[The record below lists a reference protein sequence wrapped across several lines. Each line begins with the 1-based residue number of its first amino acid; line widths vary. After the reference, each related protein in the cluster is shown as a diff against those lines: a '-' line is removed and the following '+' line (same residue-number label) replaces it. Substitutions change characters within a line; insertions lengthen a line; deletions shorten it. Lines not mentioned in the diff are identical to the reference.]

1 MRILRTGEYALA
13 TLGLVASV
21 SADSRR
27 PMVVVSAEVSA
38 TGTTLFV
45 RGERFGRAP
54 EVRLG
59 GMLLGGVV
67 VNASGTH
74 LTANLPAFQPGSYK
88 LEVTRAYSWQRND
101 DDVSRLTV
109 AIGAM
114 GPQGE
119 TGSMGATG
127 ATGPQ
132 GEAGPQG
139 VPGSVAL
146 AGQVCPAGVP
156 LRGFSASG
164 ALVCGLTPPV
174 TCGNGVL
181 DADEEFEPAP
191 GPFSSAPVNANTCR
205 FDFSRVTQLYCNN
218 GCSVAG
224 PSGCDQADADLLCK
238 LRTGS
243 PTSVASTFSIGLT
256 VAAPGFSCPWYAPQ
270 LPNMVGRGVNVPMF
284 YTEDSLDTHGGG
296 ASVTNVVCTP

>member
-1 MRILRTGEYALA
+1 MRILRTGVCSLVV
-13 TLGLVASV
+13 LGLAASV

-45 RGERFGRAP
+45 SGERFGRAP

-59 GMLLGGVV
+59 GILLGGVV

-74 LTANLPAFQPGSYK
+74 FTANLPALPPGSYK
-88 LEVTRAYSWQRND
+88 LEVTRAYSWLRND

-114 GPQGE
+114 GAQGE

-127 ATGPQ
+127 ATGAP
-132 GEAGPQG
+132 GERGPQG

-146 AGQVCPAGVP
+146 AGQVCPVGVP
-156 LRGFSASG
+156 LRGFSATG
-164 ALVCGLTPPV
+164 GLVCGLTPPV

-181 DADEEFEPAP
+181 DADEEFEPSP
-191 GPFSSAPVNANTCR
+191 GPFGLAPVSATTCR
-205 FDFSRVTQLYCNN
+205 FDFSQVTQLYCNN

-224 PSGCDQADADLLCK
+224 PIGCDQADADLLCK

-243 PTSVASTFSIGLT
+243 PTSIASRFSISPT
-256 VAAPGFSCPWYAPQ
+256 VAAPGFSCPGYGTQ
-270 LPNMVGRGVNVPMF
+270 VPNLIGRGVNVSMF
-284 YTEDSLDTHGGG
+284 YTEDSLDTHGAGP
-296 ASVTNVVCTP
+296 SVTNVVCTP